1 MASSLF
7 FKEGLTPHVERLRA
21 LSGQLYG
28 KPHYKNNRHF
38 YQKTIMNFFTK
49 FKKNRRGYFSFLIFA
64 FLFFSTIFAEF
75 IANDK
80 PLLVRFD
87 GNFYFPILKDISEKN
102 FGGEFET
109 ATDFRD
115 PKVQELIKKNG
126 WIIFPPIPFSYDT
139 INFNIK
145 TPAPSKPTAENLLGT
160 DDNGRDVLARVIYG
174 IRISLIFGLILT
186 FFSAIL
192 GIFLGAIQGY
202 FGGLCD
208 LILQR
213 FIEIW
218 SSMPVLFLL
227 IILSS
232 IIEPGFFILLGL
244 MLLFSW
250 MSLVSYVRAEFLR
263 LRNFDF
269 VRASR
274 ALGASNSRII
284 FRHIL
289 PNASPIIIANLP
301 FLLAGSITTLTSLD
315 FLGLGLPIGSPSL
328 GELLSQGKNNL
339 TAYWLGITGFVTIT
353 LILTLLV
360 FIGEA
365 IRDAFD
371 TRN

>member
-1 MASSLF
+1 
-7 FKEGLTPHVERLRA
+7 
-21 LSGQLYG
+21 
-28 KPHYKNNRHF
+28 
-38 YQKTIMNFFTK
+38 MNFFSK
-49 FKKNRRGYFSFLIFA
+49 FKKNRRGYFSFLL
-64 FLFFSTIFAEF
+64 FLFIFFFTLLAEF
-75 IANDK
+75 IANDR
-80 PLLVRFD
+80 PLLVRFNGD
-87 GNFYFPILKDISEKN
+87 FYFPAFHKISEKT

-109 ATDFRD
+109 DADFRD
-115 PKVQELIKKNG
+115 PEVQKLIEKNG
-126 WIIFPPIPFSYDT
+126 WLIMPPIPFSYDT
-139 INFNIK
+139 INYEIK
-145 TPAPSKPTAENLLGT
+145 TPAPSKPTGANLFGT
-160 DDNGRDVLARVIYG
+160 DDHGRDVLARIIYG
-174 IRISLIFGLILT
+174 IRLSLIFGLILT
-186 FFSAIL
+186 VFSTIL
-192 GIFLGAIQGY
+192 GIFFGAIQGY

-213 FIEIW
+213 FMEIW

-250 MSLVSYVRAEFLR
+250 MALVSYVRAEFLR

-269 VRASR
+269 VRASK
-274 ALGASNSRII
+274 ALGASNTRII

-328 GELLSQGKNNL
+328 GELLAQGKNNL
-339 TAYWLGITGFVTIT
+339 SAYWLGITGFVSVTT
-353 LILTLLV
+353 ILTLLV

-365 IRDAFD
+365 ARDAFD
-371 TRN
+371 TRK

>member
-1 MASSLF
+1 MQSNSL
-7 FKEGLTPHVERLRA
+7 TR
-21 LSGQLYG
+21 
-28 KPHYKNNRHF
+28 
-38 YQKTIMNFFTK
+38 
-49 FKKNRRGYFSFLIFA
+49 FKKNKRGYASLLILSA
-64 FLFFSTIFAEF
+64 IFIVTLLAEF

-80 PLLVRFD
+80 PLLVRFNGD
-87 GNFYFPILKDISEKN
+87 FYFPIFHTIPEKN

-115 PKVQELIKKNG
+115 PQVQQLIKKNG
-126 WIIFPPIPFSYDT
+126 WLIFPLIPFSYDT
-139 INFNIK
+139 INYDISG
-145 TPAPSKPTAENLLGT
+145 PAPSKPTFTNLLGT

-174 IRISLIFGLILT
+174 IRISLIFGLTLT
-186 FFSAIL
+186 FFSAAL
-192 GIFLGAIQGY
+192 GILLGAIQGY
-202 FGGLCD
+202 FGGLWD

-213 FIEIW
+213 FMEIW

-232 IIEPGFFILLGL
+232 IIVPSFFTLLGL

-250 MSLVSYVRAEFLR
+250 MSLVGYVRAEFLR

-269 VRASR
+269 VRASK
-274 ALGASNSRII
+274 ALGASNFRII

-315 FLGLGLPIGSPSL
+315 FMGLGLPIGSPSL
-328 GELLSQGKNNL
+328 GELLAQGKNNL
-339 TAYWLGITGFVTIT
+339 TAYWLGISGFVLIT
-353 LILTLLV
+353 TILTLLV

-365 IRDAFD
+365 MRDAFD
-371 TRN
+371 TRK

>member
-1 MASSLF
+1 MT
-7 FKEGLTPHVERLRA
+7 E
-21 LSGQLYG
+21 
-28 KPHYKNNRHF
+28 
-38 YQKTIMNFFTK
+38 NFFTK
-49 FKKNRRGYFSFLIFA
+49 FKKNRRGYFSLLLFVLIFICT
-64 FLFFSTIFAEF
+64 FFAEF
-75 IANDK
+75 IASDK
-80 PLLVRFD
+80 PLLARFE
-87 GNFYFPILKDISEKN
+87 GKFYFPIYQNISEKT
-102 FGGEFET
+102 FGGDFVT
-109 ATDFRD
+109 DADFRD
-115 PKVQELIKKNG
+115 PALQELIKKNG

-139 INFNIK
+139 INFDIK
-145 TPAPSKPTAENLLGT
+145 TPAPSKPTSTNLLGT

-174 IRISLIFGLILT
+174 IRTSLIFGLTLT
-186 FFSAIL
+186 IFSSLI

-244 MLLFSW
+244 MLLFGW
-250 MSLVSYVRAEFLR
+250 MALISYVRAEFLR

-274 ALGASNSRII
+274 ALGASNLRII

-289 PNASPIIIANLP
+289 PNASPIIITNLP
-301 FLLAGSITTLTSLD
+301 FILAGSITTLTSLD
-315 FLGLGLPIGSPSL
+315 FLGLGLPIGSPSH
-328 GELLSQGKNNL
+328 GELLAQGKNNL
-339 TAYWLGITGFVTIT
+339 SAYWLGITGFVTIT

-365 IRDAFD
+365 ARDAFD
-371 TRN
+371 SRK

>member
-1 MASSLF
+1 MIFS
-7 FKEGLTPHVERLRA
+7 A
-21 LSGQLYG
+21 LV
-28 KPHYKNNRHF
+28 
-38 YQKTIMNFFTK
+38 FFT
-49 FKKNRRGYFSFLIFA
+49 F
-64 FLFFSTIFAEF
+64 FAEL

-80 PLLVRFD
+80 PLLMRFD
-87 GNFYFPILKDISEKN
+87 GHFYFPIFQEVSEKN
-102 FGGEFET
+102 LGGDFET

-115 PKVQELIKKNG
+115 PFVQKLIEKNG
-126 WIIFPPIPFSYDT
+126 WIIFAPIRFSYDT
-139 INFNIK
+139 INYEIK
-145 TPAPSKPTAENLLGT
+145 TPAPSKPTVANLLGT
-160 DDNGRDVLARVIYG
+160 DDNGRDVLARTIYG
-174 IRISLIFGLILT
+174 IRISLIFGFILT
-186 FFSAIL
+186 FFSAAI

-202 FGGLCD
+202 FGGLTD

-213 FIEIW
+213 FMEIW

-232 IIEPGFFILLGL
+232 IIEPSFFILLGL

-269 VRASR
+269 VRASK

-289 PNASPIIIANLP
+289 PNASPIIIANIP
-301 FLLAGSITTLTSLD
+301 FLLAASITTLTSLD

-328 GELLSQGKNNL
+328 GELLAQGKNNL
-339 TAYWLGITGFVTIT
+339 TAWWLGITGFITIT

-365 IRDAFD
+365 VRDAFD
-371 TRN
+371 TRHC

>member
-1 MASSLF
+1 MPSNF
-7 FKEGLTPHVERLRA
+7 LTR
-21 LSGQLYG
+21 
-28 KPHYKNNRHF
+28 
-38 YQKTIMNFFTK
+38 
-49 FKKNRRGYFSFLIFA
+49 FKKNKRGYISFLLLA
-64 FLFFSTIFAEF
+64 FLFLSTLFAEF

-80 PLLVRFD
+80 PLLIRF
-87 GNFYFPILKDISEKN
+87 NEKFYFPILTNISEKD

-109 ATDFRD
+109 AADFRD
-115 PKVQELIKKNG
+115 PAVADLINKNG
-126 WIIFPPIPFSYDT
+126 WMIFPPIPFSYQT

-145 TPAPSKPTAENLLGT
+145 TPAPSKPTSANLLGT

-174 IRISLIFGLILT
+174 IRISLIFGLTLT

-202 FGGLCD
+202 FGGIYD
-208 LILQR
+208 LVLQR
-213 FIEIW
+213 FLEIW

-232 IIEPGFFILLGL
+232 IIEPSFLTLLAL

-250 MSLVSYVRAEFLR
+250 MSLVSCVRAEFLR

-269 VRASR
+269 VPASK

-328 GELLSQGKNNL
+328 GELLAQGKNNL

-353 LILTLLV
+353 TILTLLV

-365 IRDAFD
+365 VRDAFD
-371 TRN
+371 TRK